1 MSREE
6 KLKEFLKDYLKKKN
20 LSLGD
25 GEFKVLLREFLRF
38 AYNPEE
44 EGRELV
50 DTADGSKTLIHKTY
64 GEPYHSQTAGA
75 VTESLYK
82 FVKPS
87 RILEKAKE
95 KKVLRILDI
104 GFGLGYNLAV
114 ALKHLWEVN
123 PSLRVEII
131 SFEKELLKEI
141 PLLPEPYRKTHEFLL
156 ERVPE
161 YDGEKLSLKVLIGD
175 ARKKIREVEEFKAD
189 AVFHDAFSPYKNPEL
204 WTLDFLSL
212 VKERMDER
220 GYWISYSS
228 SLSVRKSLLTLGFK
242 VGSSREVGRKR
253 KGTVASLKAPVP
265 PMEEDEVRKLALSPF
280 AVPMRD
286 ETLDKE
292 PLEILLDYLLKVYK
306 FQRIT

>member
-6 KLKEFLKDYLKKKN
+6 YLKNYLENYLKKKN
-20 LSLGD
+20 LYLGEEEFSLI
-25 GEFKVLLREFLRF
+25 LREFLRF
-38 AYNPEE
+38 AYNPKE

-75 VTESLYK
+75 VRECLYK

-95 KKVLRILDI
+95 KKVIRILDV

-123 PSLRVEII
+123 PNLKVEII
-131 SFEKELLKEI
+131 SLEREILRDI
-141 PLLPEPYRKTHEFLL
+141 PLLPEPYRKVHEELL
-156 ERVPE
+156 EKVPE
-161 YDGEKLSLKVLIGD
+161 YDGEKLSLRVLLGD
-175 ARKKIREVEEFKAD
+175 ARRKIKEVENFKAD

-212 VKERMDER
+212 IKERVDDK
-220 GYWISYSS
+220 GYWVSYSS

-242 VGSSREVGRKR
+242 VGSSKEVGRKR
-253 KGTVASLKAPVP
+253 KGTVASLKSPVP
-265 PMEEDEVRKLALSPF
+265 PMEEDEIRKLVLSPF

-286 ETLDKE
+286 ENLDKE
-292 PLEILLDYLLKVYK
+292 PLEILIDYLLKVYK
-306 FQRIT
+306 FLR

>member
-1 MSREE
+1 MKREE
-6 KLKEFLKDYLKKKN
+6 YLKNYLESYLRKKEV
-20 LSLGD
+20 SLTEE
-25 GEFKVLLREFLRF
+25 EFNVILREFLRF

-44 EGRELV
+44 SGQEIA

-75 VTESLYK
+75 IRESLYK
-82 FVKPS
+82 FVRPS

-95 KKVLRILDI
+95 RKVIRILDV

-123 PSLRVEII
+123 PKLRVEII
-131 SFEKELLKEI
+131 SFEKELLKEFPI
-141 PLLPEPYRKTHEFLL
+141 LPEPYREIHEFLL

-161 YDGEKLSLKVLIGD
+161 YEGERLSLKVLLGD
-175 ARKKIREVEEFKAD
+175 ARKRIKEVENFKAD

-212 VKERMDER
+212 IKERIDEK
-220 GYWISYSS
+220 GYWVSYSS

-242 VGSSREVGRKR
+242 VGSSREIGRKR

-265 PMEEDEVRKLALSPF
+265 PMEENEVRKLVLSPF

-286 ETLDKE
+286 EKLDKE
-292 PLEILLDYLLKVYK
+292 PLEILIDYLLKVYK
-306 FQRIT
+306 ISR

>member
-6 KLKEFLKDYLKKKN
+6 YLKNYLENYLKKKN
-20 LSLGD
+20 LYLGEE
-25 GEFKVLLREFLRF
+25 EFGLILREFLRF
-38 AYNPEE
+38 AYNPKE

-75 VTESLYK
+75 IRECLYK

-95 KKVLRILDI
+95 KKVIRILDV

-123 PSLRVEII
+123 PNLKVEII
-131 SFEKELLKEI
+131 SLEREILKDI
-141 PLLPEPYRKTHEFLL
+141 PLLPEPYRKVHEELL
-156 ERVPE
+156 EKIPE
-161 YDGEKLSLKVLIGD
+161 YDGEKLSLRVLLGD
-175 ARKKIREVEEFKAD
+175 ARRKIKEVENFKAD

-212 VKERMDER
+212 IKERVDDK
-220 GYWISYSS
+220 GYWVSYSS

-242 VGSSREVGRKR
+242 VGSSKEVGRKR
-253 KGTVASLKAPVP
+253 KGTVASLKSPVP
-265 PMEEDEVRKLALSPF
+265 PMEEDEIRKLVLSPF

-286 ETLDKE
+286 ENLDKE
-292 PLEILLDYLLKVYK
+292 PLEILIDYLLKVYK
-306 FQRIT
+306 FLR

>member
-6 KLKEFLKDYLKKKN
+6 YLKNYLENYLKKKN
-20 LSLGD
+20 LYLGEE
-25 GEFKVLLREFLRF
+25 EFGLILREFLRF
-38 AYNPEE
+38 AYNPKE

-75 VTESLYK
+75 VRECLYK

-95 KKVLRILDI
+95 KKVIRILDV

-123 PSLRVEII
+123 PNLKVEII
-131 SFEKELLKEI
+131 SLEREILKDI
-141 PLLPEPYRKTHEFLL
+141 PLLPEPYRKVHEELL
-156 ERVPE
+156 EKIPE
-161 YDGEKLSLKVLIGD
+161 YDGEKLSLRVLLGD
-175 ARKKIREVEEFKAD
+175 ARRKIKEVENFKAD

-212 VKERMDER
+212 IKERVDDK
-220 GYWISYSS
+220 GYWVSYSS

-242 VGSSREVGRKR
+242 VGSSKEVGRKR
-253 KGTVASLKAPVP
+253 KGTVASLKSPVP
-265 PMEEDEVRKLALSPF
+265 PMEEDEIRKLVLSPF

-286 ETLDKE
+286 ENLDKE
-292 PLEILLDYLLKVYK
+292 PLEILIDYLLKVYK
-306 FQRIT
+306 FLR